1 MASSP
6 LFTPVSF
13 PTLPIPSAASMQA
26 FGIRLGALLQSGD
39 AVALRG
45 PLGAGKTTLT
55 QGIAVG
61 LGVPVSVAI
70 TSPTFTLVNEH
81 RGGRIPLF
89 HADLYRLERAN
100 ELEALGLDEA
110 FDQGV
115 VVIEWPDKFPG
126 ALPADHLELCL
137 ERLTDGTRTLTM
149 RALGP
154 RSNERLSLLLQ

>member
-6 LFTPVSF
+6 VFAPVSF
-13 PTLPIPSAASMQA
+13 PELRIPTAVAMRDL
-26 FGIRLGALLQSGD
+26 GIRLGALLKQGD
-39 AVALRG
+39 AVALKG

-55 QGIAVG
+55 QGIACG
-61 LGVPVSVAI
+61 LGVPETVAI

-89 HADLYRLERAN
+89 HAEHES
-100 ELEALGLDEA
+100 ELPALGLDEA

-115 VVIEWPDKFPG
+115 VVMEWPDKFHDV
-126 ALPADHLELCL
+126 LPADHLDLRI
-137 ERLTDGTRTLTM
+137 ERLADGARTVVM

-154 RSNERLSLLLQ
+154 RSCKRLELLL